1 MKNPPHITLLI
12 VYSQKFYGVAL
23 IPPLIVSVYVESGRR
38 QQIIIFAIGKNPVY
52 NGTYNH
58 KKGSNMAS
66 IFVFPG
72 QGAQSVGMGLDLYKD
87 NADARAVFDAVDAAL
102 DEKLSDI
109 IFNGPAEDLT
119 LTANVQPA
127 IMATSIAMLRA
138 SDANLPEYVAGH
150 SLGEYTALC
159 AAGALSVGD
168 AAKLLRV
175 RGNAMQSAVPVGM
188 GLTAV
193 LIGLDIKAV
202 REICSETDCDVAN
215 DNCPGQVVISG
226 AREIVERTME
236 LAKAR
241 GARRAMP
248 LALSVPVHCR
258 IQEPAAAQMRS
269 ALESVEFKTPVVPI
283 ILNKTCQP
291 TTDVN
296 EIKEALVYQ
305 MTHGVRWRESV
316 LNMAELGI
324 TEMIEVGPGNVLTG
338 LCSRITDKIT
348 AKKLEI

>member
-1 MKNPPHITLLI
+1 M
-12 VYSQKFYGVAL
+12 S
-23 IPPLIVSVYVESGRR
+23 
-38 QQIIIFAIGKNPVY
+38 
-52 NGTYNH
+52 
-58 KKGSNMAS
+58 S

-72 QGAQSVGMGLDLYKD
+72 QGAQSVGMGRDLYEI
-87 NADARAVFDAVDAAL
+87 NADARAVFDAVDTAL
-102 DEKLSDI
+102 GEKLSDT
-109 IFNGPAEDLT
+109 IFNGPAEELT

-138 SDANLPEYVAGH
+138 AGATIPEYVAGH

-159 AAGALSVGD
+159 AAGAISVGD

-175 RGNAMQSAVPVGM
+175 RGNAMQSAVPVGD

-193 LIGLDIKAV
+193 ILGLDIDAV
-202 REICSETDCDVAN
+202 REICAQTDCDVAN
-215 DNCPGQVVISG
+215 DNSPGQVVISG
-226 AREIVERTME
+226 LRETVEKTME
-236 LAKAR
+236 LAKSR
-241 GARRAMP
+241 GAKRAMP

-258 IQEPAAAQMRS
+258 VQSPAADAMRT
-269 ALESVEFKTPVVPI
+269 ALESVEFKKPIVPI

-291 TTDVN
+291 TTDID

-316 LNMAELGI
+316 LNMADLGI
-324 TEMIEVGPGNVLTG
+324 TEMIEVGPGSVLTG

-348 AKKLEI
+348 AQKLEI

>member
-1 MKNPPHITLLI
+1 M
-12 VYSQKFYGVAL
+12 
-23 IPPLIVSVYVESGRR
+23 SG
-38 QQIIIFAIGKNPVY
+38 
-52 NGTYNH
+52 
-58 KKGSNMAS
+58 

-72 QGAQSVGMGLDLYKD
+72 QGSQSVGMGKELYD
-87 NADARAVFDAVDAAL
+87 TNAAARTVFDEVDDAL
-102 DEKLSDI
+102 GQKLSEI
-109 IFNGPAEDLT
+109 IFSGPVEELT

-138 SDANLPEYVAGH
+138 SGIALPEYVAGH

-168 AAKLLRV
+168 TARLLRV
-175 RGNAMQSAVPVGM
+175 RGNAMQNAVPVGQ

-193 LIGLDIKAV
+193 IMGLDIDVV
-202 REICSETDCDVAN
+202 REICAETDCDVAN
-215 DNCPGQVVISG
+215 DNCPLQVVISG
-226 AREIVERTME
+226 AKDIVEQTME
-236 LAKAR
+236 LAKSR
-241 GARRAMP
+241 GAKRAMP

-258 IQEPAAAQMRS
+258 IQAPAADEMRV
-269 ALESVEFKTPVVPI
+269 ALAGVDMKSPIVPI
-283 ILNKTCQP
+283 ISNKTCTP
-291 TTDVN
+291 LTDVS
-296 EIKEALVYQ
+296 EIKDALVYQ

-324 TEMIEVGPGNVLTG
+324 TEMTEIGAGNVLTG

>member
-1 MKNPPHITLLI
+1 ML
-12 VYSQKFYGVAL
+12 
-23 IPPLIVSVYVESGRR
+23 
-38 QQIIIFAIGKNPVY
+38 
-52 NGTYNH
+52 
-58 KKGSNMAS
+58 S

-72 QGAQSVGMGLDLYKD
+72 QGAQSVGMGRDLYET
-87 NADARAVFDAVDAAL
+87 NAAARAVFDAVDTAL
-102 DEKLSDI
+102 GEKLSDT
-109 IFNGPAEDLT
+109 IFNGPAEELT

-138 SDANLPEYVAGH
+138 AGATIPEYVAGH

-159 AAGALSVGD
+159 AAGAISVGD

-175 RGNAMQSAVPVGM
+175 RGNAMQSAVPVGD

-193 LIGLDIKAV
+193 ILGLDIDAV
-202 REICSETDCDVAN
+202 REICAQTDCDVAN
-215 DNCPGQVVISG
+215 DNSPGQVVISG
-226 AREIVERTME
+226 LRETVEKTME
-236 LAKAR
+236 LAKSR
-241 GARRAMP
+241 GAKRAMP

-258 IQEPAAAQMRS
+258 VQSPAADAMRA
-269 ALESVEFKTPVVPI
+269 ALESVEFKKPIVPI

-291 TTDVN
+291 TTDID

-316 LNMAELGI
+316 LNMADLGI
-324 TEMIEVGPGNVLTG
+324 TEMIEVGPGSVLTG

-348 AKKLEI
+348 AQKLEI